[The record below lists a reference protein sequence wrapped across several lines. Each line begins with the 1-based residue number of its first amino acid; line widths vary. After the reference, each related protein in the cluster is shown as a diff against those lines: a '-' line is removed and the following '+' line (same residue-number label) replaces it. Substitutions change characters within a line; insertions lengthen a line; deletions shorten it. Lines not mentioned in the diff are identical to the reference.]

1 MKCFTQLEPLPE
13 RNNNPSASSQP
24 LITLSEVNLLRDDR
38 QVLTNVNFTLRQGDF
53 VVVTGPNG
61 GGKTTLLRI
70 MLRLLQPST
79 GRVHYRLPNL
89 RIGYLPQKSR
99 VDSRFPISVSETIA
113 SGLLNTPPRQANTLI
128 EEALRK
134 VELTDH
140 AHKPFGALSGGQ
152 QQRVLLA
159 RAIIAQPQLLMLDE
173 PLSYIDKHFETR
185 ICDIVRHLSSTTTIV
200 LVSHDITRI
209 AACAT
214 RHIIVNN
221 TLTECTSARHIAPY
235 SWS

>member
-1 MKCFTQLEPLPE
+1 MKCFTLLEPLPE
-13 RNNNPSASSQP
+13 RTKAISASATP
-24 LITLSEVNLLRDDR
+24 LISLSGVEMMREDKR
-38 QVLTNVNFTLRQGDF
+38 VLSNVDFTLRQGDF

-70 MLRLLQPST
+70 MLRLLKPTT
-79 GRVHYRLPNL
+79 GRVQYHLPNL

-99 VDSRFPISVSETIA
+99 VDARFPISVSETIA
-113 SGLLNTPPRQANTLI
+113 AGLLNAPKSQVAELV
-128 EEALRK
+128 EDALRK
-134 VELTDH
+134 VELLDH
-140 AHKPFGALSGGQ
+140 ARKPFGALSGGQ

-159 RAIIAQPQLLMLDE
+159 RAIIAKPQLLMLDE
-173 PLSYIDKHFETR
+173 PLSYIDKHFEAK
-185 ICDIVRHLSSTTTIV
+185 ICDIVRDLSHNTTIV

-214 RHIIVNN
+214 RHLIVNN
-221 TLTECTSARHIAPY
+221 TLTECPSARHIAPY